1 MSAYSGLSTSDQR
14 RMNFDP
20 SFDFFAERGKTK
32 GKKESSGFLDAIGSN
47 PEAVGTFAQFLSA
60 AGGRGGRDR
69 GYPQSGGFGGY
80 GGGRSSF
87 AGSGQFM
94 QDLGGT
100 PGYSSSSLFMPND
113 QGGFGGVGGYGG
125 KRSTGQK
132 LAAGAGGAL
141 SGALAG
147 GAKGAGLG
155 PHGAAIGAGLG
166 FLSGFLG

>member
-1 MSAYSGLSTSDQR
+1 MALGDFSRPISSDSTRSAFRMSGLTPGAR
-14 RMNFDP
+14 
-20 SFDFFAERGKTK
+20 DFGAK
-32 GKKESSGFLDAIGSN
+32 GFLSSAKGGKGDDSDSFGK
-47 PEAVGTFAQFLSA
+47 FLGA
-60 AGGRGGRDR
+60 ADMLFNRDR
-69 GYPQSGGFGGY
+69 GYPQSRGFGGY
-80 GGGRSSF
+80 GGSDF
-87 AGSGQFM
+87 AGSAGFSQA
-94 QDLGGT
+94 LGGT
-100 PGYSSSSLFMPND
+100 PGYSGSTFILPPGA
-113 QGGFGGVGGYGG
+113 GGYGGVGGYGG

>member
-1 MSAYSGLSTSDQR
+1 MDLS
-14 RMNFDP
+14 F
-20 SFDFFAERGKTK
+20 G
-32 GKKESSGFLDAIGSN
+32 SGFDSSAGAARQGMAFGGGPFAREKEKSSSFLDVLGNNRES
-47 PEAVGTFAQFLSA
+47 VGTFAKFLSA

-94 QDLGGT
+94 TDLGGT
-100 PGYSSSSLFMPND
+100 PGYSSSSLFMPSG

-147 GAKGAGLG
+147 GAKGSALG
-155 PHGAAIGAGLG
+155 PHGALIGGGLG